1 MYEIQVRLTD
11 NGQFLNTG
19 MVLLINGINA
29 DMV

>member
-11 NGQFLNTG
+11 NGRFLNTG